1 MKTLKVIVDGRSY
14 AVEVEALDSPEAEVA
29 SAATPPPSSASSIFI
44 ANKLAPELLA
54 PIAVAA
60 LQAPIMRVL
69 TSEKERKIWMRSLR
83 SLRVISRN
91 EKLVFSLVV
100 TVLCVL
106 LVTDATALIGI
117 LMFGNFLNVCG
128 VTGRLSKAARNEVIN
143 VITIFLGASVDISM
157 NGQKFL
163 QLETLKILG
172 LGVVAF
178 GVATAMSVLMSKLMN
193 VFFKDRINPLIGPAG
208 VSAVPMAARVSQV
221 EGQKADPGNFL
232 LMHAMGPNV
241 AGVIGTPVVAG
252 YFIAML
258 GGH

>member
-1 MKTLKVIVDGRSY
+1 MGAIVIGVPAKAAAAIGIIGGADGR
-14 AVEVEALDSPEAEVA
+14 
-29 SAATPPPSSASSIFI
+29 TSIFI
-44 ANKLAPELLA
+44 ANKLAPELLV

-69 TSEKERKIWMRSLR
+69 TSEEERKIWMRSLR
-83 SLRVISRN
+83 SLRVISQN

-117 LMFGNFLNVCG
+117 FMFGNFLNVCG
-128 VTGRLSKAARNEVIN
+128 VTERLSKAARNEVIN
-143 VITIFLGASVDISM
+143 VITIFRGASVGIST

-178 GVATAMSVLMSKLMN
+178 GVATAMGVLMAKLMN
-193 VFFKDRINPLIGPAG
+193 VFSKDRINPLIGSAG
-208 VSAVPMAARVSQV
+208 VSAVPMVARVSQV
-221 EGQKADPGNFL
+221 EGQKADPGNFI

-252 YFIAML
+252 YFIATL